1 MIHAAFLI
9 PLLPLAG
16 FAVLAPFGRKIGNPI
31 AGWIATLLVAGSFVV
46 TILVFV
52 ALFRLPPDQ
61 RSVTEHWFTWIGVD
75 RLQVGAGLLV
85 DPLSMTMASFV
96 TGVSALIHLYSIGYM
111 RHDEQY
117 AKFFTYLNLFVFSM
131 LMLVLADNFVLSFF
145 GWEGVGVCSYFLI
158 AFWFDRADA
167 ASAGKKAMIFN
178 RIGDAGFLLGLFL
191 IFERTGSF
199 TYTTVFARLG
209 SVGTP
214 SLVAIALLLFL
225 GAVGKSAQIPLFP
238 WLADAMAGP
247 TPVSALIHAATM
259 VTAGVYL
266 MCRINPI
273 LHLAPDAAHV
283 IAWIGVATAFVGATS
298 ACAQSDIKKVLAYST
313 VSQLGYM
320 FLAAG
325 SGAYVAAIFLMLTH
339 AFYKALLFLGA
350 GSVIHAMDE
359 DQDIKNMGGLARLMP
374 VTGITFLLGWL
385 SIAGV
390 PPFSGFWSKGDVLE
404 NAWAV
409 TPALWAVG
417 ALTAALTAY
426 YMGREYFLV
435 FRGERRWVEARP
447 AAAGGHGVS
456 DHGAAT
462 RADLQGAGMQGAG
475 MQGADGPGEDV
486 HASYTARGLHPH
498 DPTWHMSAPLVVLA
512 ALAVLG
518 GLVNLPFHPSLDFL
532 ERWLDPV
539 VGATLLHHHFSTGAL
554 WLFSIVDAALA
565 LGGVAVAAALWRRR
579 SDRPALEPRFLFMA
593 WFVDAAEDRVV
604 ARTGSVLAS
613 LTASVVES
621 RIVDGAVNGV
631 ASLVRI
637 SGQRL
642 RRLQTGYVRTYA
654 LGLTAGVVILIAYL
668 LVRVG
673 S

>member
-1 MIHAAFLI
+1 VIHAAFLI
-9 PLLPLAG
+9 PLFPLVG
-16 FAVLAPFGRKIGNPI
+16 FAVLAPFGRKLGNPL
-31 AGWIATLLVAGSFVV
+31 AGWIATLLVVASFVV

-52 ALFRLPPDQ
+52 ALFRIAPAH
-61 RSVTEHWFTWIGVD
+61 RSVTEPWFDWISVD
-75 RLQVGAGLLV
+75 RLRVGAGLLV
-85 DPLSMTMASFV
+85 DPLSLTMASFV

-111 RHDEQY
+111 RHDEQFP
-117 AKFFTYLNLFVFSM
+117 KFFTYLNLFVFSM
-131 LMLVLADNFVLSFF
+131 LMLVLADNFVLSFL

-158 AFWFDRADA
+158 AFWFDRAEA

-178 RIGDAGFLLGLFL
+178 RIGDAGFLLGIFL
-191 IFERTGSF
+191 IFERTGSVQ
-199 TYTTVFARLG
+199 YTTVFARLG
-209 SVGTP
+209 HVGTP

-283 IAWIGVATAFVGATS
+283 IAWVGVATAFVGATS
-298 ACAQSDIKKVLAYST
+298 ACAQNDIKKVLAYST

-359 DQDIKNMGGLARLMP
+359 DQDIKNMGGLAKLMP
-374 VTGITFLLGWL
+374 ITGVTFLVGWL

-390 PPFSGFWSKGDVLE
+390 PPFSGFWSKGDVLQ

-409 TPALWAVG
+409 TPALWVIGAV
-417 ALTAALTAY
+417 TAALTAY

-435 FRGERRWVEARP
+435 FQGQRRWVEARP
-447 AAAGGHGVS
+447 EASH
-456 DHGAAT
+456 
-462 RADLQGAGMQGAG
+462 
-475 MQGADGPGEDV
+475 GPGNGE
-486 HASYTARGLHPH
+486 SYTARGLHPH
-498 DPTWHMSAPLVVLA
+498 DPTWHMSVPLVVLA

-518 GLVNLPFHPSLDFL
+518 GLVNLPFHPSLVFL
-532 ERWLDPV
+532 ERWLSPV
-539 VGATLLHHHFSTGAL
+539 VGATLLQHHFSVGAE
-554 WLFSIVDAALA
+554 WLFALVDAALA
-565 LGGVAVAAALWRRR
+565 ILGVAVAAALWRGS
-579 SDRPALEPRFLFMA
+579 SDRPALEPRFLSMA
-593 WFVDAAEDRVV
+593 WWLDAAEDRLV
-604 ARTGSVLAS
+604 ARTGEALAS
-613 LTASVVES
+613 FTATVVES
-621 RIVDGAVNGV
+621 RVVDGAVNGV
-631 ASLVRI
+631 ASLVRTT
-637 SGQRL
+637 GERL
-642 RRLQTGYVRTYA
+642 RRVQSGYVRSYA
-654 LGLTAGVVILIAYL
+654 LGLTAGVVVLLAYL

>member
-16 FAVLAPFGRKIGNPI
+16 FALLAPFGRKLGNPL
-31 AGWIATLLVAGSFVV
+31 AGWIATLAVLGSFVV
-46 TILVFV
+46 TVVVLVG
-52 ALFRLPPDQ
+52 LFQLAPAH
-61 RSVTEHWFTWIGVD
+61 RSVTEPWFDWISVD
-75 RLQVGAGLLV
+75 RLRIGAGLLI
-85 DPLSMTMASFV
+85 DPLSLTMATFV

-117 AKFFTYLNLFVFSM
+117 PKFFTYLNLFVFSM
-131 LMLVLADNFVLSFF
+131 LMLVLADNFVLSFL

-158 AFWFDRADA
+158 SFWFERAEA

-178 RIGDAGFLLGLFL
+178 RIGDAGFLLALFL
-191 IFERTGSF
+191 IFERTGSLQ
-199 TYTTVFARLG
+199 YTTVFARLG
-209 SVGTP
+209 HVGTP

-283 IAWIGVATAFVGATS
+283 VAWVGAATAFVGATS
-298 ACAQSDIKKVLAYST
+298 ACAQNDIKKVLAYST

-359 DQDIKNMGGLARLMP
+359 DQDIKNMGGLAKLMP
-374 VTGITFLLGWL
+374 ITGVTFLVGWL

-409 TPALWAVG
+409 TPALWVVG

-447 AAAGGHGVS
+447 EAH
-456 DHGAAT
+456 HEP
-462 RADLQGAGMQGAG
+462 
-475 MQGADGPGEDV
+475 ADG
-486 HASYTARGLHPH
+486 ASYTSRGLHPH
-498 DPTWHMSAPLVVLA
+498 DPTWHMSLPLVVLA
-512 ALAVLG
+512 GLAVLG

-539 VGATLLHHHFSTGAL
+539 VGASLLRHSFGTGAL
-554 WLFSIVDAALA
+554 WAFALVDAALA
-565 LGGVAVAAALWRRR
+565 LTGVAVAAHFWRAR
-579 SDRPALEPRFLFMA
+579 SERPALEPRFLSMA
-593 WFVDAAEDRVV
+593 WWLDAAEDRLV
-604 ARTGSVLAS
+604 ARTGEALAS
-613 LTASVVES
+613 FTSTVVES
-621 RIVDGAVNGV
+621 RVVDGAVNGV
-631 ASLVRI
+631 ASLVRAT
-637 SGQRL
+637 GARL
-642 RRLQTGYVRTYA
+642 RSVQSGYVRSYA
-654 LGLTAGVVILIAYL
+654 LGLTAGVVVLVAYL